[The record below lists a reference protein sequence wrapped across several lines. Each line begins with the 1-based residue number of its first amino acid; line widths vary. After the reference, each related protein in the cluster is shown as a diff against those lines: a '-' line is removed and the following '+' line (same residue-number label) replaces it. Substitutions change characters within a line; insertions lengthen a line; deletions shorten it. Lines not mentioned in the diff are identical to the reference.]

1 LTKNTPGII
10 IKNIP
15 YLFPAPALPG
25 LFLFPNPHIVTHA
38 RAPQA
43 GAADVRTRFLAAG
56 GGRIDRVEVRRRAGL
71 AMARNLSPFKNCVC
85 DGAPWAIVGGGP
97 SAAQELRTLRALK
110 RDGTKIVSVNKSHD
124 WLLDQGIVPWGHV
137 LLDPMA
143 WVADYVARPRRDVRY
158 FVASQCHELVFEA
171 LKDFPIFVWHAGQDF
186 DEGAEPN
193 GYLREKWPRT
203 PWYVVPGGTTVGL
216 RALLLGHALGVDRFH
231 LFGLD
236 SSRAAGRMHA
246 YDKAEAPDAESGTLA
261 LKCGGRKFV
270 FDTNTH
276 MARQQ
281 MDFDKFIED
290 LPHSRAKGVI
300 RAGFELTVHG
310 SGLLPFF
317 AASIGLHADAAC
329 NADPARVGG
338 YVHCADDVA
347 RCDQAPKT
355 FSRDS
360 KIFVDEKSTDER

>member
-1 LTKNTPGII
+1 M
-10 IKNIP
+10 
-15 YLFPAPALPG
+15 
-25 LFLFPNPHIVTHA
+25 THE

-56 GGRIDRVEVRRRAGL
+56 GGRIDRTEVRRRAGL
-71 AMARNLSPFKNCVC
+71 AMARNLPPFKDCMC
-85 DGAPWAIVGGGP
+85 DDAPWAIVGGGP
-97 SAAQELRTLRALK
+97 SAAGELRTLRSLK
-110 RDGTKIVSVNKSHD
+110 RDGAKIVSVNKSHD

-143 WVADYVARPRRDVRY
+143 WVAAYVGRPRRDVRY
-158 FVASQCHELVFEA
+158 FVASQCHEGVFKA
-171 LKDFPIFVWHAGQDF
+171 LKDLPVFVWHAGQDF
-186 DEGAEPN
+186 DEGPEPN

-216 RALLLGHALGVDRFH
+216 RALQLGHALGVDRFH

-246 YDKAEAPDAESGTLA
+246 YDKIEAADAESGTLA
-261 LKCGGRKFV
+261 LKCGGKKFV

-290 LPHSRAKGVI
+290 LPRSRAAGMI

-317 AASIGLHADAAC
+317 AASVGLHADAAC

-338 YVHCADDVA
+338 YVRCIDDVVP
-347 RCDQAPKT
+347 REGVVKIS
-355 FSRDS
+355 SRDS
-360 KIFVDEKSTDER
+360 KISVDEKSTNES